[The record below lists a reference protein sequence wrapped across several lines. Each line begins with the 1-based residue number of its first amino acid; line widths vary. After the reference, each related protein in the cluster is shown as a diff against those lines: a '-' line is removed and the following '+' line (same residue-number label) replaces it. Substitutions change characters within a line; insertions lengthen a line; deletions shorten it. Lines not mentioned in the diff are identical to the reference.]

1 MAHQKYTDGRQR
13 GKKQNKIMKQ
23 NIQYQFLNAE
33 QISENRFVRLFFSLG
48 SRTNELSQ

>member
-1 MAHQKYTDGRQR
+1 MAHQNIQMA
-13 GKKQNKIMKQ
+13 GKAGKQNKIMKQ